1 MSCVIKPL
9 LLLWPLVYRALSI
22 CLPFMVPDCTRKSG
36 LVSRVFLSYIHVDVK
51 QNVGLADV
59 CSLLNDS
66 AICEIFRASVGSG
79 ALVLVKMYSGHARRA
94 R

>member
-1 MSCVIKPL
+1 
-9 LLLWPLVYRALSI
+9 
-22 CLPFMVPDCTRKSG
+22 MVPECTRKSG

-79 ALVLVKMYSGHARRA
+79 ALVLVEMCMQGSAKRLANLAKQDPGRA
-94 R
+94 RQKC